1 MVHSVESALWIK
13 LSSSSAD
20 LTIYA
25 GDFNTEPKER
35 FSQNNFVSLADH
47 NLYFIQFEVLES
59 KFSDSFKHWYF
70 NQCCDVFGPPGSGS
84 ILFTDP
90 ALAQTNQK

>member
-1 MVHSVESALWIK
+1 VVHSVESALWIK

-35 FSQNNFVSLADH
+35 FSHYNCVSLAD
-47 NLYFIQFEVLES
+47 NLIFFSQFEGLKVNFLIPLS
-59 KFSDSFKHWYF
+59 L
-70 NQCCDVFGPPGSGS
+70 NVG
-84 ILFTDP
+84 ILISV
-90 ALAQTNQK
+90 A

>member
-1 MVHSVESALWIK
+1 VESALWIK

-35 FSQNNFVSLADH
+35 FSQYNCV
-47 NLYFIQFEVLES
+47 FEGLEINY
-59 KFSDSFKHWYF
+59 SDSLNVGILTSVAMYLGRV
-70 NQCCDVFGPPGSGS
+70 CDIFMTFY
-84 ILFTDP
+84 L
-90 ALAQTNQK
+90 